1 LFIFSSGRTTG
12 YSKDHQVCSQ
22 KISGATTYR
31 DFTANIE
38 GQQNVELTKK

>member
-1 LFIFSSGRTTG
+1 M
-12 YSKDHQVCSQ
+12 SKDHLFAVQ
-22 KISGATTYR
+22 KISEATTYQ